1 MNASGS
7 KDNSSRVEREV
18 LEILERSEAAQNPV
32 ENLQATVRRQRATMG
47 ARVTQ
52 SSMDARLRSLVSGGI
67 TKIAAALLLAI
78 LAAVLADASRLLAFV
93 FAFAS
98 ALFFF
103 SLWVPTRGPGPNDS
117 PRWRGQDLRGRGPSS
132 PFGGGGKWPPKPPR

>member
-67 TKIAAALLLAI
+67 AKIAAALLLAI
-78 LAAVLADASRLLAFV
+78 LAAVVADASRLLAFV
-93 FAFAS
+93 FAI
-98 ALFFF
+98 
-103 SLWVPTRGPGPNDS
+103 NDS
-117 PRWRGQDLRGRGPSS
+117 TRWRGQDLRGRGPSS